1 MRQDVQSR
9 FSVPFLAIENSAD
22 DGAPASHM
30 HEVYAACGAADKRN
44 ETIEGANHYYAGQPE
59 LLAIATRITRD
70 FVENRGLLDI

>member
-1 MRQDVQSR
+1 MCKADFRA
-9 FSVPFLAIENSAD
+9 VPNSAD

>member
-1 MRQDVQSR
+1 
-9 FSVPFLAIENSAD
+9 
-22 DGAPASHM
+22 M

>member
-1 MRQDVQSR
+1 MVDRGQPRGCDKMCK
-9 FSVPFLAIENSAD
+9 AD
-22 DGAPASHM
+22 FRAVPASHM